1 MNPLLSFLHLS
12 PMEEPIIL
20 QQWREPGWFLIE
32 HYIITYSIKQREWH
46 SLTRARRK
54 KKTPQNLFVAE
65 CCAWETL
72 FSLWFQP
79 SSMHLFKLH
88 RPFSQESSHQQNI
101 SDDSQNLK
109 YKLHAVTDSNIFLIP
124 ADCEHSNLSLWLKS
138 EKAQQSQEASPELSF
153 RGREARCPIPNYIKG
168 TFLHM
173 LHTDMIQE
181 ESLHVTMDK
190 CSDCSVSG
198 RVAVTSINAALTPS
212 RNQRHIIQKQ
222 A

>member
-109 YKLHAVTDSNIFLIP
+109 YKLH
-124 ADCEHSNLSLWLKS
+124 CYWLKYFPYTCWLWT
-138 EKAQQSQEASPELSF
+138 QQSQSVIE
-153 RGREARCPIPNYIKG
+153 KW
-168 TFLHM
+168 
-173 LHTDMIQE
+173 
-181 ESLHVTMDK
+181 ESTAEPR
-190 CSDCSVSG
+190 SQ
-198 RVAVTSINAALTPS
+198 S
-212 RNQRHIIQKQ
+212 RIVL
-222 A
+222 